1 MLKIKDNVDLKELVE
16 KLCKKYN
23 YVIEEETDLYYLIEI
38 EKYVMMEKLSNGK
51 KGKLKYSK
59 VYQICKDISNIK
71 HPLKSRQIRLLGK
84 EDTKY
89 DELLAEWTSWS
100 FDELDL
106 LYDLIKAGLVE
117 KVGD

>member
-23 YVIEEETDLYYLIEI
+23 YVIEKETNLYYLLEI
-38 EKYVMMEKLSNGK
+38 EKFVLMEKLSNGK

-59 VYQICKDISNIK
+59 VYQICKDISDTK
-71 HPLKSRQIRLLGK
+71 HLLKSREIRLLG
-84 EDTKY
+84 EESTKY

-100 FDELDL
+100 FDELDM
-106 LYDLIKAGLVE
+106 LYDLIKADLVE
-117 KVGD
+117 KVDD

>member
-38 EKYVMMEKLSNGK
+38 ENYVTMEKLSNGK
-51 KGKLKYSK
+51 KGKIEYNK
-59 VYQICKDISNIK
+59 VYQICKDISNIN

-84 EDTKY
+84 EGTKY
-89 DELLAEWTSWS
+89 DELLSIWTSWS
-100 FDELDL
+100 FNELDM
-106 LYDLIKAGLVE
+106 LYDLIKANLVE
-117 KVGD
+117 KVED